1 MMPLLQCPL
10 PVHGAIQLELK
21 DISYSYNAQPIVR
34 KLSLRLNQ
42 GDIGCLL
49 GPSGCGKTTV
59 LRTIAGFEN
68 IAEGSIMLAGETVS
82 RVGYTLPPEKRR
94 VGMVFQ
100 DQALF
105 PHLSVTQNIA
115 FGLKD
120 WDKAER
126 QDRVESLLKM
136 VGLPNTGN
144 KFPHQLSGG
153 QQQRVAL
160 ARALAPRPSL
170 LLLDEPFSSL
180 DVNLRERIGQEMRE
194 ILKTQGTTALLVT
207 HDQFEAFAIA
217 DKIGVMNEG
226 EIQQWDSAYNLYHR
240 PANRFV
246 ADFVGEGVL
255 IPAMVLNESQVKT
268 ELGTISGEVPL
279 ECKAGCEECKA
290 GCLLDVLLR
299 PDDIL
304 HEDASTLQAEVAKK
318 AFRGA
323 DILYTL
329 LLPSGRKVLSLVPS
343 HHNHAI
349 GEKIG
354 IRLEV
359 DHLVTFSKSQ
369 HSGLDKQNYCDK

>member
-1 MMPLLQCPL
+1 MMPPLQCPL

-21 DISYSYNAQPIVR
+21 NISYSYNAHPVVR
-34 KLSLRLNQ
+34 NLSLRLNQ

-68 IAEGSIMLAGETVS
+68 IAEGSIMLAGEMVS
-82 RVGYTLPPEKRR
+82 SVGYTLPPEKRR

-105 PHLSVTQNIA
+105 PHLSVTHNIA

-126 QDRVESLLKM
+126 EERVASLLKM

-144 KFPHQLSGG
+144 KFPHELSGG

-217 DKIGVMNEG
+217 DKIGVMNGG

-255 IPAMVLNESQVKT
+255 MPAVVLNERQVET
-268 ELGTISGEVPL
+268 ELGTISVDIPL
-279 ECKAGCEECKA
+279 ECKPDCQLECKP
-290 GCLLDVLLR
+290 GCQIDILLR

-354 IRLEV
+354 IRLAV
-359 DHLVTFSKSQ
+359 DHVVTFTKTST
-369 HSGLDKQNYCDK
+369 